1 MNNYC
6 NRLSSKR
13 GAQKPLDGI
22 VHQVYR
28 QGHIPQERAE
38 CLHLHVNSCF
48 TCLGRVLCT
57 VFTALDCIHNTLFLP
72 GVFLEQRRGSSI
84 VALQQIRFHIQA
96 PQGPVGFI
104 CGVYLP
110 RVCMS
115 SPLAQSK
122 YMLYSIGEQLLKLR
136 SLCTSLFVSI
146 CQLQRAGD
154 MVCTIPFTRRQLG
167 SSPNSLRKSFCL
179 GTYTLVAIQVS
190 GSNWTWLRSLEDV
203 LFLLQKTSSFL
214 KQLESELE
222 DIAIVDHQQAND
234 LGGQLSVVSLVGLVS
249 LVGAS
254 PLSP

>member
-22 VHQVYR
+22 AHQVYR

-38 CLHLHVNSCF
+38 CLHLYVNSCF

-57 VFTALDCIHNTLFLP
+57 VFFTALDCIHNTLFLP
-72 GVFLEQRRGSSI
+72 SVFLEQRRGSGI

-110 RVCMS
+110 RICMS

-136 SLCTSLFVSI
+136 SMCTSLFVSI

-154 MVCTIPFTRRQLG
+154 MVCTTPFTRKG
-167 SSPNSLRKSFCL
+167 WYTHKCKGAHIESSPQGLHSSWAFYPVDNAFTCGPTSLGES
-179 GTYTLVAIQVS
+179 I
-190 GSNWTWLRSLEDV
+190 
-203 LFLLQKTSSFL
+203 LFLIGHNT
-214 KQLESELE
+214 
-222 DIAIVDHQQAND
+222 
-234 LGGQLSVVSLVGLVS
+234 
-249 LVGAS
+249 
-254 PLSP
+254 